1 LTRLPVISGKDLAK
15 ALKKAG
21 FVPVRQKGSH
31 LRLKKTISEETI
43 NITVPLHDVVSR
55 GTLRAI
61 IKDAGLT
68 VEEFVELL

>member
-1 LTRLPVISGKDLAK
+1 LIKLPVISGKDLAK

-31 LRLKKTISEETI
+31 LRLKKTTSEETI
-43 NITVPLHDVVSR
+43 NLTIPLHDVVSK
-55 GTLRAI
+55 GTLRGI